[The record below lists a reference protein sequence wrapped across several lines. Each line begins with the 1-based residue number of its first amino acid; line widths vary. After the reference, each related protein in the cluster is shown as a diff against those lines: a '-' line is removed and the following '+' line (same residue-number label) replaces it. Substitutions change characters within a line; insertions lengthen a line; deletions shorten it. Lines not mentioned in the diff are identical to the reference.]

1 MYPRP
6 PHCALLLAAAMAA
19 MAAGCKSDRPVA
31 DAAPAADAPAGTP
44 AAAAAPAVITVT
56 ATDFKLELPARI
68 PGGLVTLKLVNH
80 GKELHQA
87 QLVRLEDGKT
97 AADFEAAI
105 KRPGPP
111 PAWAKFVGGP
121 NAVAPRQET
130 ASTSML
136 APGQYVALCL
146 IPGPDEI
153 PHLMKGMIQPFEVTP
168 GGSAAADAL
177 PAAADTIR
185 LVDYTFEL
193 SRPLT
198 PGHHTI
204 VVENAGPQPHELV
217 LLRLA
222 PGKTLQD
229 FGTWATT
236 GRMKGPPPAMPL
248 GGIGVMDQGG
258 GGEFSVELT
267 PGEYGLICFVP
278 DAKDGKLHLMHGM
291 MEQFKVG

>member
-6 PHCALLLAAAMAA
+6 PHCALLLAAA

-56 ATDFKLELPARI
+56 ATDYKLELPARI

-177 PAAADTIR
+177 PAAGDTIR

-236 GRMKGPPPAMPL
+236 GRMKGPPPAVPL